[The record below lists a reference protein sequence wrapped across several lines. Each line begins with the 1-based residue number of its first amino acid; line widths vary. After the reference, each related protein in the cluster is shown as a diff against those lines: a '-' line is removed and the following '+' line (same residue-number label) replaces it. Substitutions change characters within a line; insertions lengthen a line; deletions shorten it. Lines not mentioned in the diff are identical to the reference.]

1 MSDAPAAPAPPL
13 LSRLARE
20 LFPLAV
26 LLAVCAKC
34 THDIWRASDLT
45 PTDEISYALHGKML
59 GSPLWPDLYD
69 EPLYVPLYAVWY
81 RALHQL
87 PVAPEFLPHV
97 SQALLLSALA
107 VLMYALL
114 RRLGTGR
121 AVAVLAASVLI
132 LNTRFATISPFPHH
146 LATALLALGAFVGTF
161 QRSALA
167 ACGPVAFATL
177 AAVYAR
183 NEFAT
188 LLFVLLPVY
197 LLAGLRACRTSE
209 GRRAFLP
216 WAVPFLC
223 ALTACHFA
231 LGLSAPNAQRGMLA
245 FIQHFVRN
253 AAEVEGRGPEV
264 WNFLLYDEFERS
276 FGDVKSVSEA
286 TRARPDLMAWHVWR
300 NVSRAPGIAR
310 DHLAPRAPF
319 GGTCA
324 QPARLLVWF
333 AVCAGLFLCARR
345 AYRDGAPHA
354 LKAVCIA
361 ALPAFGASGAAAVV
375 IYPREH
381 YLVPALFFL
390 MVFAASGWPAP
401 KWPARF
407 GAPTRGTRAA
417 VALVGTALLLVT
429 VPTASNRATI
439 LEPLFSKRQWV
450 PTFEL
455 RETTTLLRELDL
467 PPGARVMNHH
477 PALWLVITWM
487 NPPIVYV
494 FPDGTDGFRDFCAR
508 TRVDVIVLNEHMVA
522 HPRFKAD
529 PAFRALCAETDCG
542 PFEIRRTPS
551 GARVA
556 VRTASVPPGK

>member
-1 MSDAPAAPAPPL
+1 MSEAPQPPAP
-13 LSRLARE
+13 SVLARFAHE
-20 LFPLAV
+20 LLPLAV

-34 THDIWRASDLT
+34 THDIWRTSDLT

-59 GSPLWPDLYD
+59 GSPLWPDLPN
-69 EPLYVPLYAVWY
+69 EPLYFPLYAAWY

-97 SQALLLSALA
+97 SQAVLLSALA

-121 AVAVLAASVLI
+121 AVAVLAASVLV
-132 LNTRFATISPFPHH
+132 LNTRFATINPFPHH

-167 ACGPVAFATL
+167 ACGPVALATL

-188 LLFVLLPVY
+188 MLLGLLPVY
-197 LLAGLRACRTSE
+197 LLAGLRACRTLD

-216 WAVPFLC
+216 WAVPFLG
-223 ALTACHFA
+223 ALIACHFT
-231 LGLSAPNAQRGMLA
+231 LGLSAPNGQRGMIA
-245 FIQHFVRN
+245 FVQHFVRN

-286 TRARPDLMAWHVWR
+286 TRARPDLVAWHLWR
-300 NVSRAPGIAR
+300 NLSRAPGIAR
-310 DHLAPRAPF
+310 DQLAPRVPF

-324 QPARLLVWF
+324 QPARLLILF

-345 AYRDGAPHA
+345 AIREGAPQA
-354 LKAVCIA
+354 LKAVFLA
-361 ALPAFGASGAAAVV
+361 ALPAFGASGAAVVV

-390 MVFAASGWPAP
+390 MVLGASGLPAP
-401 KWPARF
+401 RWPARF
-407 GAPTRGTRAA
+407 GAPSFGKRTA
-417 VALVGTALLLVT
+417 VALVGAALLLVT
-429 VPTASNRATI
+429 VPTANNRATI

-494 FPDGTDGFRDFCAR
+494 LPDGTDDFRAFRAR
-508 TRVDVIVLNEHMVA
+508 TRVDVIVLNEVMVA
-522 HPRFKAD
+522 NARFKDD
-529 PAFRALCAETDCG
+529 PDFRALCAETACG
-542 PFEIRRTPS
+542 PFEVRRTPS

-556 VRTASVPPGK
+556 VRSATIPPGK